1 MSQSN
6 TAKLADILNRVLAKG
21 VSLSGD
27 VTLSVADV
35 DLVYLGLRLM
45 LSSIGTLE
53 REASTANLAYLLPT
67 PADTTDHGPGQR
79 PSAHLQVKDFDATAA
94 LVPLADQRIN
104 ADPENSAKSLVQL
117 VLTITNLLRDLMEKQ
132 ALRRV
137 DSGQLSDAQVERLG
151 TTFMLL
157 EQRMQDLKT
166 YFGLQDDDLDIGLPI
181 GDL

>member
-1 MSQSN
+1 MSQSS
-6 TAKLADILNRVLAKG
+6 TAKLADILDRVLAKG

-53 REASTANLAYLLPT
+53 REASTANLTYPLPT
-67 PADTTDHGPGQR
+67 PDHEPAQR
-79 PSAHLQVKDFDATAA
+79 PSVHLQVKDFDATAA

-104 ADPENSAKSLVQL
+104 ANPEDSAKGLVQL
-117 VLTITNLLRDLMEKQ
+117 VLTITNLLRELMEKQ
-132 ALRRV
+132 ALRRI
-137 DSGQLSDAQVERLG
+137 DAGQLTDGQVERLG

-157 EQRMQDLKT
+157 EQRMEELKAYFDLR
-166 YFGLQDDDLDIGLPI
+166 DEDLDLGLPV